1 MNKHTDPL
9 QGWGKTEQQQ
19 QKPKYKIFVIND
31 FNRIWPTL
39 CHIGYSKYKTKQK
52 LSEVKTK
59 QNKKTQKNTEN
70 NNNPTLIEG
79 ELHETATKSELKT
92 LCY

>member
-1 MNKHTDPL
+1 MNNHTDAL

-52 LSEVKTK
+52 KKKLSEVKYK
-59 QNKKTQKNTEN
+59 IKKKTEEKKEEKHTQKYN
-70 NNNPTLIEG
+70 NNIAQPLD
-79 ELHETATKSELKT
+79 TKT
-92 LCY
+92 